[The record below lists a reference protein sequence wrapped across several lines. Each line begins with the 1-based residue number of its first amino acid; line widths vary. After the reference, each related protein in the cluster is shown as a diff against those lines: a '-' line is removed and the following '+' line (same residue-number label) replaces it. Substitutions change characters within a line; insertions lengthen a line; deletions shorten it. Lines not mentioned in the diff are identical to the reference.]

1 MINNRAS
8 IFAKAIPIGL
18 ACKLGLLLSIILT
31 VFPNYLFASENPP
44 TEVTVSKES
53 SPEQDP
59 EQNAIITITEG
70 TVIYGM
76 ENTTAGVEIITPEP
90 KSNAPKSISKKV
102 KSEKI
107 VEKAIAVVE
116 KEYKIE
122 PIKVNINYNST
133 ESTSFFH
140 NSTQSSSVGTLSLK
154 TSTSFAVL
162 KEFSKITLPLT
173 KDIHGISE
181 YADSLISS
189 KADFYSFTRPPPFS

>member
-18 ACKLGLLLSIILT
+18 ACKLGLFFSIILT

-53 SPEQDP
+53 AP
-59 EQNAIITITEG
+59 EQNAIISITEG

-76 ENTTAGVEIITPEP
+76 ENTTASVEIITPEL

-107 VEKAIAVVE
+107 VKKAIAVVE

-122 PIKVNINYNST
+122 PIKVSINYTST

-140 NSTQSSSVGTLSLK
+140 NSTQSSSAGTLSLK

-162 KEFSKITLPLT
+162 KEFSKITLPIT
-173 KDIHGISE
+173 QDIHGICE

-189 KADFYSFTRPPPFS
+189 KADFYTFTRPPPFS